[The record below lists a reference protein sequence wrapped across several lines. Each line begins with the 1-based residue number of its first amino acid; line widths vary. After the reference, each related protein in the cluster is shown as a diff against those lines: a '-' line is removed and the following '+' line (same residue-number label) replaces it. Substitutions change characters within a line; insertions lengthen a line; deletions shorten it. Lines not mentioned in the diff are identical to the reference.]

1 MNSSLMIKL
10 SLLLNTW
17 MLRIPKTALTTG
29 VPHFLRSVRGFKV
42 QPCRLKIVAKYM
54 KISSELD
61 EPRRSWISSRFLQSD
76 AQILKFGHFYRPEWK
91 FFICSSLKIK
101 HPIKLYFSIWHLQ
114 SVYRAKKSIPENRAK
129 RIKSF
134 LFSYMIVQLFIA
146 QCVCVKSVGP
156 RRVVIGTIKNV

>member
-1 MNSSLMIKL
+1 MNSSPMIKL
-10 SLLLNTW
+10 SLLLKTW

-54 KISSELD
+54 KMSSELD
-61 EPRRSWISSRFLQSD
+61 EASRSWISSRFLQSD
-76 AQILKFGHFYRPEWK
+76 AQILKFGHFYWPEWK

-114 SVYRAKKSIPENRAK
+114 SIYRAKKSIPENRAK

-134 LFSYMIVQLFIA
+134 WPTNEKKNMKTHHFLKSHPECLPSIA
-146 QCVCVKSVGP
+146 
-156 RRVVIGTIKNV
+156 